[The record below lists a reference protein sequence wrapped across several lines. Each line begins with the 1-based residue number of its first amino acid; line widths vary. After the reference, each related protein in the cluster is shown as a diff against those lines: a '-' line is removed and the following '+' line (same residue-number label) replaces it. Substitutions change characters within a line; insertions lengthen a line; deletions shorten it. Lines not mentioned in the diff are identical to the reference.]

1 MAWFSSDKMTLILM
15 PLFTIGLFNR
25 LASGRYELPASLYS
39 VAPLPVLRYLPL
51 LPLGDHKKSRQGP
64 AFAWH
69 HVITFRSLLRTF

>member
-39 VAPLPVLRYLPL
+39 IVLRYLPL
-51 LPLGDHKKSRQGP
+51 LPLDDHKKSRQGP

-69 HVITFRSLLRTF
+69 HVITFQSLLRTF

>member
-39 VAPLPVLRYLPL
+39 IVLRYWCSVTCRFSPWMTTKKAGKGRLS
-51 LPLGDHKKSRQGP
+51 LG
-64 AFAWH
+64 
-69 HVITFRSLLRTF
+69 IT